1 MDRTRRQPSKKA
13 EEVTSKEWHGDLRL
27 KPEVIVD
34 KFVVDG
40 AEHKDVIEAL
50 RMEIEHLSK
59 AYEYDPDP
67 AEDDTVIDEP
77 ANDWPAA
84 T

>member
-1 MDRTRRQPSKKA
+1 MSR
-13 EEVTSKEWHGDLRL
+13 EWRADLQL
-27 KPEVIVD
+27 KLEDLVD
-34 KFVVDG
+34 KFVVEG
-40 AEHKDVIEAL
+40 AEHIDVIEAV
-50 RMEIEHLSK
+50 RQEIEHLRK

-67 AEDDTVIDEP
+67 ADDVTVIDEP

>member
-1 MDRTRRQPSKKA
+1 MST
-13 EEVTSKEWHGDLRL
+13 EWRADLRL
-27 KPEVIVD
+27 KLEDLVD
-34 KFVVDG
+34 KFVVEG
-40 AEHKDVIEAL
+40 AEHREVIEAV
-50 RMEIEHLSK
+50 RTEIEHLCK

-67 AEDDTVIDEP
+67 ADDDTVIDEP

>member
-1 MDRTRRQPSKKA
+1 MST
-13 EEVTSKEWHGDLRL
+13 EWRADLRL
-27 KPEVIVD
+27 KLEDLVD
-34 KFVVDG
+34 KFVVEG
-40 AEHKDVIEAL
+40 AEHRDVIEAV
-50 RMEIEHLSK
+50 RTEIEHLSK

-67 AEDDTVIDEP
+67 ADDDTVIDEP

>member
-1 MDRTRRQPSKKA
+1 M
-13 EEVTSKEWHGDLRL
+13 SKEWRADLRL
-27 KPEVIVD
+27 KLEDLVD

-40 AEHKDVIEAL
+40 AEHKEVIEAI
-50 RMEIEHLSK
+50 RQEIEHLRE

-67 AEDDTVIDEP
+67 AEDDTVINEP

>member
-1 MDRTRRQPSKKA
+1 M
-13 EEVTSKEWHGDLRL
+13 SKEWHADLRL
-27 KPEVIVD
+27 KLEYLVD

-40 AEHKDVIEAL
+40 AEHKDVIKAL
-50 RMEIEHLSK
+50 RKEIEHLSK
-59 AYEYDPDP
+59 AHEHDPDP
-67 AEDDTVIDEP
+67 AEDDMVVDEP

>member
-1 MDRTRRQPSKKA
+1 MST
-13 EEVTSKEWHGDLRL
+13 EWRADLQL
-27 KPEVIVD
+27 KLEDLVD
-34 KFVVDG
+34 KFVVEG
-40 AEHKDVIEAL
+40 ADHKDVIEAV
-50 RMEIEHLSK
+50 RQEIEHLRK

-67 AEDDTVIDEP
+67 ADDVTVIDEP